1 MAVMQMQRISI
12 CGLKKNRKAILE
24 KIQSLGVIEV
34 SQILDDDEDGF
45 EKMDTAGSRMG
56 FEKQA
61 QLADQALAVLDAY
74 VPEKKSMFASLEGKK
89 QVDKDTFDAA
99 VAQKQVVMD
108 EAQLLVT
115 ANKQIAE
122 YHAEIQKLQNQIDA
136 LTPWLALDVPMNYD
150 GTANTSMLLGTMP
163 PETTV
168 EDIYTMVGAH
178 NSELDKFDVEIIS
191 GDRDAVYLIVLCL
204 KWQAAEIE
212 EALRAGGFARPSQ
225 IVGQVPAQ
233 EKADREA
240 DIQKLEK
247 EIGNTEEQ
255 IKKLAGKR
263 DELEL
268 VGDYFRIRAKKY
280 EVLGT
285 IPQTESTFLISGY
298 IPEDAVPVIQK
309 EIGGVYDCVV
319 DVEDVP
325 VDEDPPVVLKNNSFS
340 SSWEGI
346 VASYGLPK
354 KTEIDPTTIMSFF
367 YVFFFGMMLS
377 DAGYGI
383 LITVAC
389 FAALKIWPH
398 MSRSM
403 HQSLKMFMFCGVST
417 TVWGLLFGG
426 FFGDLVEVVG
436 ATFFGASVKFPVLWF
451 EPLND
456 PMRLLVYSM
465 AFGLIHLFVGLGLK
479 GYMELKAGQV
489 KDFFCDVVLWYCFLI
504 GLLLMLIPSDIF
516 AGILQAKVTFP
527 GWLNTLAIV
536 LAAGG
541 ALGLLL
547 MSGRTHKN
555 PAVRLAYGAY
565 DIYNITGWLSD
576 VLSYSR
582 LLALGLATSV
592 IASVVNQMGSMFGAG
607 IVGAI
612 GFIVVFLIGHA
623 LNLAINMLGAYVH
636 TNRLQ
641 YVEFFQ
647 KFYEGGGKPFEPF
660 ESDTKYVD
668 IKEETLS

>member
-1 MAVMQMQRISI
+1 MAVKQMQKISI

-24 KIQSLGVIEV
+24 KVQSLGVIQTE
-34 SQILDDDEDGF
+34 QIIDEDEEGF
-45 EKMDTAGSRMG
+45 EKMDTTNARMG
-56 FEKQA
+56 FEKQS
-61 QLADQALAVLDAY
+61 QLADQALAVLDTYA
-74 VPEKKSMFASLEGKK
+74 PEKTSMFSSLGGKK
-89 QVDKDTFDAA
+89 LVDRKTFDEDVAA
-99 VAQKQVVMD
+99 KEAIMD
-108 EAQLLVT
+108 EAALLV
-115 ANKQIAE
+115 ADNKKISE
-122 YHAEIQKLQNQIDA
+122 YHADIQKLQNQIDA
-136 LTPWLALDVPMNYD
+136 LTPWLSLDVPMNYA
-150 GTANTSMLLGTMP
+150 GTATTSMLLGTMP

-168 EDIYTMVGAH
+168 EDIYVEVAKQDP
-178 NSELDKFDVEIIS
+178 ELDNFDVEIVS
-191 GDRDAVYLIVLCL
+191 SDKDAVYLTVLCL
-204 KWQAAEIE
+204 RKQAAEVE
-212 EALRAGGFARPSQ
+212 EALRACGFARPSQ
-225 IVGQVPAQ
+225 IVGEVPVK

-240 DIQKLEK
+240 DIEKLEK
-247 EIGNTEEQ
+247 RIADTEEE
-255 IKKLAGKR
+255 IRNLAPEREKLQV
-263 DELEL
+263 
-268 VGDYFRIRAKKY
+268 VGDYFRIRAIKY
-280 EVLGT
+280 ETLGT
-285 IPQTESTFLISGY
+285 LPQSERTFVLSGY
-298 IPEDAVPVIQK
+298 IPTDAVPVIEK
-309 EIGGVYDCVV
+309 EIGEKYDCVI

-325 VDEDPPVVLKNNSFS
+325 EDEQAPVILQNNSFS
-340 SSWEGI
+340 SAWEGI
-346 VASYGLPK
+346 VASYGLPRK
-354 KTEIDPTTIMSFF
+354 HEIDPTTIMSFF

-377 DAGYGI
+377 DAGYGL

-389 FAALKIWPH
+389 FAALKIWPR
-398 MSRSM
+398 MSESM
-403 HQSLKMFMFCGVST
+403 HQTLKMFMFCGIST
-417 TVWGLLFGG
+417 IFWGLMFGG
-426 FFGDLVEVVG
+426 FFGDVIDVVSE
-436 ATFFGASVKFPVLWF
+436 TFFHTTVKFPVLWF

-456 PMRLLVYSM
+456 PMRLLVYCM

-479 GYMELKAGQV
+479 GYMELKEHQV

-527 GWLNTLAIV
+527 GWVNTLAII

-582 LLALGLATSV
+582 LLALGLATGV

-612 GFIVVFLIGHA
+612 GFIIVFLIGHA

-647 KFYEGGGKPFEPF
+647 KFYEGGGEPFEPF
-660 ESDTKYVD
+660 ESNTKYVD